1 MPSYL
6 PIKYYLEVRVMNEE
20 RIEELISQLTLEEKV
35 GMCHGRGLF
44 RTEGV
49 GRLGIPPLKMSDGP
63 MGVRNE
69 FPDASWVP
77 VGNSDDYVTYLPC
90 NTALAATW
98 NTDLAHR
105 AGTVLGREAR
115 GRGKDVILGPG
126 INIVR
131 SPLCGRNF
139 EYMSEDPYLISKMVV
154 PFIKGVQEKNDVAV
168 CVKHFAVNNQESER
182 LNVEVEVDER
192 TLREI
197 YLPAFEA
204 AVKEG
209 NAYSIMTA
217 YNKLFGYY
225 CSHSKYL
232 LKEILEEEWGFDGVV
247 VSDWGAAHGTVEA
260 AEAGLDIEMNVT
272 YNFDDY
278 FFANPLIEAVKEG
291 KIKEEVIDEKVR
303 RILRL
308 MYKVNVFSDERERGS
323 FNDFESRKEVLN
335 VARESIVLLKN
346 ENGVLPFKDNKIK
359 RLAVIGENSN
369 IAHSNGGGSAE
380 IKALYEITPLLGIKM
395 RLGGQT
401 DVSYAKGYS
410 SDKSKKE
417 ELIEEAV
424 RLAANADAVVIVGGL
439 KHTAEELELK
449 DNALTVSKD
458 EKIKHYVDSEGYD
471 KTDLDLPYDQDE
483 LIKRVLEVNK
493 NTAVVILSGAAT
505 KMTEWIDEAQSVV
518 QTWYNGMEGGRA
530 LAEVLFG
537 DVNPSGKLPVT
548 FPKKLEDCPA
558 HSIGEFPGG
567 KTVKYSEGVFVGY
580 RYFSSYDIEPL
591 FCFGHGLSYSDFEY
605 GDLIID
611 SIEKSE
617 DLEVV
622 VRFNIRNTA
631 KGSGKEIAQV
641 YIMDAEAT
649 VLRPV
654 IELKGF
660 KKVDLEAGE
669 TKEVQ
674 IKLNKK
680 SLAFYSEKEKRWVV
694 EPGKFKVL
702 IGSSSQDIRLRGEFN
717 INLDYKF

>member
-1 MPSYL
+1 
-6 PIKYYLEVRVMNEE
+6 MNEE
-20 RIEELISQLTLEEKV
+20 KIEELISKLTLEEKV

-49 GRLGIPPLKMSDGP
+49 ERLGIPPLKMSDGP
-63 MGVRNE
+63 MGVRHE
-69 FPDASWVP
+69 FPDDSWVP
-77 VGNSDDYVTYLPC
+77 IGNTDDYVTYLPC

-98 NTDLAHR
+98 NTDLAYE

-115 GRGKDVILGPG
+115 GRGKDIILGPG

-154 PFIKGVQEKNDVAV
+154 PFVKGVQEKNDVAV
-168 CVKHFAVNNQESER
+168 CVKHFAVNNQETER

-217 YNKLFGYY
+217 YNKLFGYH
-225 CSHSKYL
+225 CSHNKYL
-232 LKEILEEEWGFDGVV
+232 LKDILEDEWGFDGVV
-247 VSDWGAAHGTVEA
+247 ISDWGAVHNTVEA
-260 AEAGLDIEMNVT
+260 AEGGLDIEMSVT
-272 YNFDDY
+272 YDFDEY
-278 FFANPLIEAVKEG
+278 FFANPLIKAVKEG
-291 KIKEEVIDEKVR
+291 KIKEEVVDEKVR

-308 MYKVNVFSDERERGS
+308 MYKINAFSDNRKRGS
-323 FNDFESRKEVLN
+323 YNDFESREKVLN

-346 ENGVLPFKDNKIK
+346 EGNTLPFKDSDIK
-359 RLAVIGENSN
+359 RLAVIGQNAN
-369 IAHSNGGGSAE
+369 ISHSNGGGSAE
-380 IKALYEITPLLGIKM
+380 IKALYEMTPLLGIKM

-424 RLAANADAVVIVGGL
+424 RLAQNSDAVVIVGGL

-449 DNALTVSKD
+449 DNALTISKD
-458 EKIKHYVDSEGYD
+458 EKIERYVDSEGYD
-471 KTDLDLPYDQDE
+471 KTDLDLPYNQDE

-493 NTAVVILSGAAT
+493 NTVVVILSGSPT
-505 KMTEWIDEAQSVV
+505 KMTEWIEDTPSVV

-548 FPKKLEDCPA
+548 FSKRLEDCPA
-558 HSIGEFPGG
+558 HSIGEFPG
-567 KTVKYSEGVFVGY
+567 KETVKYSEGIFVGY
-580 RYFSSYDIEPL
+580 RYFSTYNIEPL
-591 FCFGHGLSYSDFEY
+591 FCFGHGLSYSTFKYENLKVDNN
-605 GDLIID
+605 
-611 SIEKSE
+611 EKME
-617 DLEVV
+617 DIVV
-622 VRFNIRNTA
+622 KFNVTNTSKLA
-631 KGSGKEIAQV
+631 GKEVSQV
-641 YIMDAEAT
+641 YIGDEESS
-649 VLRPV
+649 LPRPSV
-654 IELKGF
+654 ELKGF
-660 KKVDLEAGE
+660 KKVCLNPGE
-669 TKEVQ
+669 TKEVEVK
-674 IKLNKK
+674 ISRK
-680 SLAFYSEKEKRWVV
+680 SLAFYSKQERKWIV
-694 EPGKFKVL
+694 EEGKFKVFV
-702 IGSSSQDIRLRGEFN
+702 GSSVQDIRLKGEFN
-717 INLDYKF
+717 VNSECRF

>member
-1 MPSYL
+1 M
-6 PIKYYLEVRVMNEE
+6 EVRIMNEE
-20 RIEELISQLTLEEKV
+20 RIEELISKLTLEEKV

-49 GRLGIPPLKMSDGP
+49 ERLGIPPLKMSDGP
-63 MGVRNE
+63 MGVRHE
-69 FPDASWVP
+69 FPDDSWVP
-77 VGNSDDYVTYLPC
+77 IGNSDDYTTYLPC

-98 NTDLAHR
+98 NTDLVYR
-105 AGTVLGREAR
+105 AGSVLGREAR

-154 PFIKGVQEKNDVAV
+154 PLIKGVQEENDVAV
-168 CVKHFAVNNQESER
+168 CVKHFAVNNQETER
-182 LNVEVEVDER
+182 LNVEVEIDER

-217 YNKLFGYY
+217 YNKLFGYH
-225 CSHSKYL
+225 CSHNKHL
-232 LKEILEEEWGFDGVV
+232 LKDILEDEWGFDGVV
-247 VSDWGAAHGTVEA
+247 ISDWGAAHDTVEA
-260 AEAGLDIEMNVT
+260 AEGGLDIEMNVT
-272 YNFDDY
+272 YDFDEY
-278 FFANPLIEAVKEG
+278 FFANPLIKAVKEG
-291 KIKEEVIDEKVR
+291 KIKEEVVDEKVR

-308 MYKVNVFSDERERGS
+308 MYKINAFSDERERGS
-323 FNDFESRKEVLN
+323 YNDFESRKEVLN
-335 VARESIVLLKN
+335 VAREAIVLLKN
-346 ENGVLPFKDNKIK
+346 EGNNLPFKDRDIK
-359 RLAVIGENSN
+359 RLTVIGENAN

-380 IKALYEITPLLGIKM
+380 IKALYEVTPLLGIRM

-410 SDKSKKE
+410 PDKSKKE

-424 RLAANADAVVIVGGL
+424 RLAQNSDAVVIVGGL

-449 DNALTVSKD
+449 DNAITVSKD

-483 LIKRVLEVNK
+483 LIKRVLQVNK
-493 NTAVVILSGAAT
+493 NTVVVILSGAPT
-505 KMTEWIDEAQSVV
+505 KMTEWIEDAPSVV

-558 HSIGEFPGG
+558 HRIGEFPGG
-567 KTVKYSEGVFVGY
+567 KIVKYSEGIFVGY
-580 RYFSSYDIEPL
+580 RYFSSYNVEPL
-591 FCFGHGLSYSDFEY
+591 FPFGHGLSYSTFEY
-605 GDLIID
+605 
-611 SIEKSE
+611 E
-617 DLEVV
+617 DLSIDRSESLKDVDITIK
-622 VRFNIRNTA
+622 FKITNTSGVA
-631 KGSGKEIAQV
+631 GKEVSQI
-641 YIMDAEAT
+641 YIRDIESS
-649 VLRPV
+649 VSRPV

-660 KKVDLEAGE
+660 KKVYLEPGE
-669 TKEVQ
+669 TKEIE

-680 SLAFYSEKEKRWVV
+680 SLGIYSVQEKQWVV
-694 EPGKFKVL
+694 EEGKFEIF
-702 IGSSSQDIRLRGEFN
+702 IGSSAEDIRLKGEFN
-717 INLDYKF
+717 INSGYKF